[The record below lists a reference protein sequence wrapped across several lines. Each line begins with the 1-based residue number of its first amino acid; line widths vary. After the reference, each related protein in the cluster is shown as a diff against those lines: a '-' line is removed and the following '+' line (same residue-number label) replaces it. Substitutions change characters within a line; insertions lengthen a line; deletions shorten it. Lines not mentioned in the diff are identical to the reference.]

1 VQHVEQKGIL
11 LQMELAKLQMK
22 YPFIGDVRGKG
33 LLLGLEFVQKRMT
46 KQPFDR
52 DLELCNTIIQ
62 MAHNNGLLLYPAQ
75 AGIDGMIGD
84 ALLIAPPLTITFSEI
99 HELIGRLDKTMQA
112 CRDYLYEKGVLGG
125 LE

>member
-1 VQHVEQKGIL
+1 MAEKNNPGMLEQLKNL
-11 LQMELAKLQMK
+11 W
-22 YPFIGDVRGKG
+22 Y
-33 LLLGLEFVQKRMT
+33 GLEFVQNRMT

-75 AGIDGMIGD
+75 AGIDGIIGD

-112 CRDYLYEKGVLGG
+112 CSEYLHEKGMLGG
-125 LE
+125 GE